1 MPERALIGALKRTR
15 VSSDD
20 SPSASSPS
28 ARPSESKQP
37 KRSVTFGEKHTLGT
51 ADAAVDRTP
60 HGEPPRCGGCGLHC
74 LGRLYACKTCERRVS
89 MESLEV
95 GPAFH
100 ERVSRAFNLCTV
112 CFSAHVRVSFGA
124 GFENALSSADAA
136 KAEKSDVRRDVD
148 VILTNVRAVEAE
160 RSVCVETHADSEK
173 DSGDEDVEHERVP
186 RSSRGRDAL
195 AMLHKDDDDELTS
208 VSDANGDA
216 SNETVG
222 VHEHSPFDFVRRN
235 DADQAMLETMAE
247 EKKRFKLERGES
259 CDDRSEL
266 WVDSGDEEEDDDDDD
281 DLTPRSSDE
290 NGVSVGEV
298 AFDAPASVLKKKSD
312 VWDYAS
318 ELI

>member
-37 KRSVTFGEKHTLGT
+37 ERCVTFGEKHTLGT

-195 AMLHKDDDDELTS
+195 AMLHKDDDDELPS

-235 DADQAMLETMAE
+235 DADQAMLESMAE

-266 WVDSGDEEEDDDDDD
+266 WVDSGDEEDDDDDD
-281 DLTPRSSDE
+281 GTPRSSDE

-298 AFDAPASVLKKKSD
+298 AFDAPASVLKPKSD

>member
-1 MPERALIGALKRTR
+1 
-15 VSSDD
+15 
-20 SPSASSPS
+20 
-28 ARPSESKQP
+28 
-37 KRSVTFGEKHTLGT
+37 
-51 ADAAVDRTP
+51 
-60 HGEPPRCGGCGLHC
+60 
-74 LGRLYACKTCERRVS
+74 
-89 MESLEV
+89 
-95 GPAFH
+95 
-100 ERVSRAFNLCTV
+100 V

-173 DSGDEDVEHERVP
+173 DSGDEDVEHDLG

-195 AMLHKDDDDELTS
+195 AMLHKDDDDELPS

-266 WVDSGDEEEDDDDDD
+266 WVDSGDEEDEDDEDG
-281 DLTPRSSDE
+281 TPRSSDE

-298 AFDAPASVLKKKSD
+298 AFDAPASVLKPKSD